1 MNSLSCPS
9 CLSDQIVRTILWGMP
24 YEEPDPSEFVMGGCC
39 VEEDMPEM
47 RCIKCGWQGS
57 ALEAE
62 KAARVR
68 RFIWTDEDEGG
79 ITFISNP

>member
-1 MNSLSCPS
+1 MNSLTCPS
-9 CLSDQIVRTILWGMP
+9 CLSHRDVRTILWGLP

-39 VEEDMPEM
+39 IQENMPEV
-47 RCIKCGWQGS
+47 RCIKCGWQGYS
-57 ALEAE
+57 LEAE

-79 ITFISNP
+79 ITFVSKP

>member
-1 MNSLSCPS
+1 
-9 CLSDQIVRTILWGMP
+9 MP